1 MDILVQEKFSNARAL
16 FPHTD
21 QIVYLNSA
29 SYCPMSTPV
38 AAAIQDNL
46 TLRLAAN
53 KDDTR
58 ITFETA
64 DSLRLDFDGL
74 IGADAPDVGIGS
86 NTSHGLNIAAFG
98 LPLGSGDEVLVSD
111 LEFPAIIYA
120 FRGAAELRG
129 FKLKFV
135 PSRDS
140 CFGTDSL
147 VKSITPRT
155 RALAI
160 SWVQFHNGFRCDLV
174 ELSEVCRRHGM
185 FLIVDGI
192 QGMGVCP
199 IDVREAGVDM
209 FVSGCQKWMLSPQG
223 TGFYYLSSNLR
234 EQLRTPF
241 ASWHE
246 VDWKLNFSDLF
257 KYDEP
262 FFDSARRYELAYYN
276 VMGILGMKAA
286 VGIFQNLGISAIEEH
301 NAALINRLAEYI
313 HSDQRYRITS
323 SMEPKHRS
331 SIFTFTCEGF
341 EALHRKL
348 MMAKIVTAQREGSIR
363 VSVHLFNNESDIDRL
378 IEQLEDFSEQG

>member
-1 MDILVQEKFSNARAL
+1 MDRLVRKKFSNARAL
-16 FPHTD
+16 FPHTG

-29 SYCPMSTPV
+29 AYCPMSTPV
-38 AAAIQDNL
+38 ANTIQDNL
-46 TLRLAAN
+46 TLRLAAD

-58 ITFETA
+58 LTFETT
-64 DSLRLDFDGL
+64 DSLRLDLAGL
-74 IGADAPDVGIGS
+74 IGADAPDVGICS

-98 LPLGSGDEVLVSD
+98 LPLGSGDEVLMSD
-111 LEFPAIIYA
+111 LEFPAITYA

-135 PSRDS
+135 PSREG
-140 CFGTDSL
+140 CFDTDSL
-147 VKSITPRT
+147 IESITPRT
-155 RALAI
+155 RVLAI
-160 SWVQFHNGFRCDLV
+160 SWVQFFNGFRCDLT
-174 ELSEVCRRHGM
+174 ELSEICRRHGM
-185 FLIVDGI
+185 FFIVDGI

-199 IDVREAGVDM
+199 IDVREAGVDI

-223 TGFYYLSSNLR
+223 TGFYYLSRNVR

-262 FFDSARRYELAYYN
+262 FFDSARRYELAYNN

-286 VGIFQNLGISAIEEH
+286 IGIFQDLGISAIEEH
-301 NAALINRLAEYI
+301 NAALIDRLAEYI
-313 HSDQRYRITS
+313 RTDQRYRITS

-331 SIFTFTCEGF
+331 SIFTFTCDGF
-341 EALHRKL
+341 KALHRKL
-348 MMAKIVTAQREGSIR
+348 MVAKIVTAQREGSIR
-363 VSVHLFNNESDIDRL
+363 VSVHLFNDESDIDRL
-378 IEQLEDFSEQG
+378 IEQLESFAEQG